1 MVVISVSVFCK
12 LRRDFGWK
20 IEDHASF
27 RDGVWDAVP
36 TQDVRYPPW
45 GHSLCSAVES
55 DSYWFQYRN
64 ILIENLLK
72 RHGMPQT
79 LWEIGSGN
87 GSCAA
92 CLQKAGVDVVA
103 VEPVW
108 EGAANAASRGI
119 RHSICGI
126 LQDLQLPACSIE
138 AVACFDV
145 IEHLQDP
152 GALLDEVSRVLTPGG
167 RVAISVPAM
176 RSLWSDMDEISGHQC
191 RYGRKELLNL
201 MGRHR
206 FKPIACFYAM
216 WTLVVPIMLM
226 RALPFRLGKKRKTPE
241 EYAALLT
248 KQLAPKSYPLAA
260 LARIAMSME
269 AAFDWWI
276 KWPFGSSLLGLF
288 VKQAQPLIL
297 RQAVQSEN
305 HALCTGGR

>member
-1 MVVISVSVFCK
+1 MVMISKSVFCK
-12 LRRDFGWK
+12 LRSDFDWK

-27 RDGVWDAVP
+27 RDGVWDTMP
-36 TQDVRYPPW
+36 TKNVHYPPW
-45 GHSLCSAVES
+45 GHSLCYAVES
-55 DSYWFQYRN
+55 DSYWFQHRS

-87 GSCAA
+87 GYCAA

-119 RHSICGI
+119 RYSICGS
-126 LQDLQLPACSIE
+126 LQDLHLPACSIE

-145 IEHLQDP
+145 IEHIQYP
-152 GALLDEVSRVLTPGG
+152 GVLLDEIFRVLTPGG
-167 RVAISVPAM
+167 RLFISVPAM
-176 RSLWSDMDEISGHQC
+176 RSLWSDMDEITGHQC
-191 RYGRKELLNL
+191 RYGRKELLDL
-201 MGRHR
+201 MERHQ
-206 FKPIACFYAM
+206 FQSITCFYAM

-226 RALPFRLGKKRKTPE
+226 RVFPFRLGKKRETPE
-241 EYAALLT
+241 EYAALLA
-248 KQLAPKSYPLAA
+248 KQLVPKGYLLAG

-269 AAFDWWI
+269 MAFGSWI

-288 VKQAQPLIL
+288 VK
-297 RQAVQSEN
+297 RS
-305 HALCTGGR
+305 